1 MNNPSILA
9 LSEINQEERHVSC
22 SGETKSGC
30 SPPPRDVG
38 QGSQRHFWGAAR
50 AHLSLL
56 TCSTPQGA
64 AAEMGIFP
72 RCCRTQGGM

>member
-1 MNNPSILA
+1 MSPA
-9 LSEINQEERHVSC
+9 LVRLSLDALPLPGMWV
-22 SGETKSGC
+22 
-30 SPPPRDVG
+30 RDLKG
-38 QGSQRHFWGAAR
+38 AAWGAAR

-64 AAEMGIFP
+64 AAEMGICP